1 MRVAIV
7 IVAVVCGF
15 GTAAASSPSQD
26 FLNAK
31 QKFATGAYTE
41 AITLISPLL
50 YPQPRLNSDK
60 ETAEAHLLL
69 AVAYYELGQFSSAEA
84 EWKKAL
90 NINAELT
97 VEPPAF
103 SEKQSEFFK
112 ERKAAYERENERLR
126 RDAEIREKLQNMV
139 VLERRDAWKNFV
151 PLGLGQFQNGHTT
164 KGIVFFAAQSLFI
177 GANLAAYTLQGVRYG
192 FRNGTVPPDE
202 LGTAETLQAVQIG
215 TGVIAL
221 GLIAWGIIDAWYYYE
236 PTVSR
241 GVDPELLELFN
252 ETNKDEG
259 ESPPDARLRLSPTVG
274 PDYAGAGLS
283 FEF

>member
-1 MRVAIV
+1 MRVAV
-7 IVAVVCGF
+7 LTVALVCVAA
-15 GTAAASSPSQD
+15 TAAASSPSQE
-26 FLNAK
+26 FVNAK
-31 QKFATGAYTE
+31 RKFSTGAYTE

-50 YPQPRLNSDK
+50 YPQPRLGTDR

-103 SEKQSEFFK
+103 SEKQARFFQ

-164 KGIVFFAAQSLFI
+164 KGIAFFAAQTLLI
-177 GANLAAYTLQGVRYG
+177 GANLTAYTLQGVRYG

-202 LGTAETLQAVQIG
+202 LDTAETLQVIQIG
-215 TGVIAL
+215 TGVAAL

-236 PTVSR
+236 PTISR

-252 ETNKDEG
+252 ETNAEDG
-259 ESPPDARLRLSPTVG
+259 DGPPATRMRLSPTVG

-283 FEF
+283 LEF